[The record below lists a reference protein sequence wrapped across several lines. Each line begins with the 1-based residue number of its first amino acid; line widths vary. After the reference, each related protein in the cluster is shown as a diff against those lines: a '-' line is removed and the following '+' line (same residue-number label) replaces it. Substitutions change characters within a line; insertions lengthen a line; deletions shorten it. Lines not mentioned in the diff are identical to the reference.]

1 MCARNFARRLLSSCL
16 EKVAVTFWPLGISM
30 VRGIFCGFMAITYTL
45 KYWTS
50 SDTTR
55 GKTERMHSRFSF
67 DISKINKLNLS
78 INKINV

>member
-1 MCARNFARRLLSSCL
+1 
-16 EKVAVTFWPLGISM
+16 
-30 VRGIFCGFMAITYTL
+30 MAITYTL

-78 INKINV
+78 INKINKYMKKNPQQPAKD